1 MSDFCGQESSLER
14 IKMSIREVIMDYL
27 ENSSKKA
34 LSVEELSVALHMN
47 KAKDY
52 KVFVKTLASLEAE
65 HLLHFTAKG
74 KVELAEQ
81 EEAKVVISG
90 IFRANAAG
98 FGFVS
103 IDADEPDV
111 FIGRGQT
118 GFALDG
124 DEVFIEI
131 DKNANSLKGDR
142 KSVV

>member
-1 MSDFCGQESSLER
+1 MR
-14 IKMSIREVIMDYL
+14 IVQ
-27 ENSSKKA
+27 KKA

-65 HLLHFTAKG
+65 HLLNFTAKG
-74 KVELAEQ
+74 KVELAEK

-103 IDADEPDV
+103 IDAEEPDV
-111 FIGRGQT
+111 FVARGQT
-118 GFALDG
+118 AFALDG
-124 DEVFIEI
+124 DEVLLKLIKMPMRSKELL
-131 DKNANSLKGDR
+131 LKGMLS
-142 KSVV
+142 KSFAMTSIRLLELL

>member
-1 MSDFCGQESSLER
+1 
-14 IKMSIREVIMDYL
+14 MSIREVIMDYL

-65 HLLHFTAKG
+65 HLLNFTAKG
-74 KVELAEQ
+74 KVELAEK

-103 IDADEPDV
+103 IDAEEPN
-111 FIGRGQT
+111 
-118 GFALDG
+118 GF
-124 DEVFIEI
+124 
-131 DKNANSLKGDR
+131 R
-142 KSVV
+142 P

>member
-1 MSDFCGQESSLER
+1 
-14 IKMSIREVIMDYL
+14 MSIREVIMDYL

-81 EEAKVVISG
+81 GS
-90 IFRANAAG
+90 
-98 FGFVS
+98 
-103 IDADEPDV
+103 
-111 FIGRGQT
+111 
-118 GFALDG
+118 
-124 DEVFIEI
+124 
-131 DKNANSLKGDR
+131 
-142 KSVV
+142 KSSYQRDFPSKCGWIWFCKY